1 MPPGGGTPRDPY
13 NFNNRPNF
21 PYRPAGSGRHY
32 NPYWRSG
39 WRRRAPA
46 WLIDYEATRHK
57 PKKIGWVW
65 VLAGLIFAAFAIT
78 LAVSVA
84 GIVTPVTI
92 GMAYYQSRYDSLS
105 LDKDYS
111 LTFENS
117 RIYDRNGVLLYE
129 KQPEEGLREY
139 VAYDKIPQVLVDAT
153 TAAEDPSFFDNRG
166 VDPYAIGRAV
176 YINLSRQ
183 GSSGASTI
191 TQQVARLLYLPPEQR
206 TELSPDRKI
215 DEAILAIKIT
225 DSMSKEAILEK
236 YFNNIYYGN
245 LAYGIQA
252 ASLGYFG
259 VEAKDLDLAEA
270 SMLAGLPQAPSAYDP
285 TQNYDLARKRQRI
298 VLDLMVKYSR
308 ITQPE
313 ADTAYRVDLQ
323 SRLADRRKQS
333 TALKAPHFVNYILQQ
348 LQGEVVTDQMNDI
361 IAAGL
366 TPDEFNKGGYDIY
379 TTIDSTLVDKAQSVV
394 KENVEE
400 LKKRKASNA
409 ALVAL
414 RPGTGEILSMVGSTD
429 YNDTANQ
436 GQFNV
441 AVARRQPGSALKP
454 LTYSLAMTKGW
465 TAATVL
471 ADVKT
476 EFPSGGPTPY
486 LPMDFDNKFRGPVT
500 LRDALGSSLN
510 IPAVRALQFD
520 GIDNFMTQAKA
531 MGVTFQYGP
540 ERYGLTLTLGGGEVR
555 LLDLVGAYSVFDN
568 LGDKVPTVSFLK
580 VTKHDQTVYEFRP
593 DQVKRTNVLSPQI
606 SYIIT
611 NILSD
616 NNARLLAFAPNNP
629 LVLDRPAA
637 AKTGTSNDFVDSW
650 TIGYTP
656 DLVVGVWVGNNNN
669 KPMDGVAGS
678 VGAGIVWHDY
688 MTSVYKDPQLAKAI
702 RPDGNFT
709 RDFTRPADIQEVTV
723 CTESG
728 LLPNDACPQKR
739 KELFP
744 VKDVPTKTSTLHQLV
759 KIAHLGA
766 TAPLPNTTPNGSPT
780 PRPTATPSA
789 YANGGN
795 ANECIPDSSWPASL
809 IETKLYYVYP
819 PELQDWALSQG
830 RRPPPINPCG
840 TYVPPTPTP
849 TPTVPPTSTVDPNAS
864 PTPGG
869 PDDGQPTPTPAGP
882 VGPPQISLP
891 PEFQKTPT
899 PAPKGNPTPTP
910 ARPPTTPK
918 P

>member
-1 MPPGGGTPRDPY
+1 MPPGGGNPRNP
-13 NFNNRPNF
+13 FNNRPYGSY
-21 PYRPAGSGRHY
+21 YRPSGSGRHF
-32 NPYWRSG
+32 NPYWRSR
-39 WRRRAPA
+39 WRRRAPS
-46 WLIDYEATRHK
+46 WLIDYEPTK
-57 PKKIGWVW
+57 FKKKKIGWVW
-65 VLAGLIFAAFAIT
+65 VLAGLIFGGFAIT
-78 LAVSVA
+78 IAVSVA
-84 GIVTPVTI
+84 GIVTPLTI
-92 GMAYYQSRYDSLS
+92 GMAYYTSRYDSLS

-117 RIYDRNGVLLYE
+117 HIYDRNGVLLYE

-139 VAYDKIPQVLVDAT
+139 VTYDKIPQVLVDAT
-153 TAAEDPSFFDNRG
+153 TAAEDPSFFDNSG
-166 VDPYAIGRAV
+166 VDPYAILRAV
-176 YINLSRQ
+176 YINLSQQ

-191 TQQVARLLYLPPEQR
+191 TQQVARRLYLPPEQR
-206 TELSPDRKI
+206 SEISPDRKI
-215 DEAILAIKIT
+215 DEAILAIKLT
-225 DSMSKEAILEK
+225 DTMSKQSILEK

-252 ASLGYFG
+252 AALGYFG

-285 TQNYDLARKRQRI
+285 TQNYDLARKRQKI

-313 ADTAYRVDLQ
+313 ADAAYRVDLQ
-323 SRLADRRKQS
+323 SRLVDRRQHN
-333 TALKAPHFVNYILQQ
+333 TAVKAPHFVNYILQQ
-348 LQGEVVTDQMNDI
+348 LQGEVVTDQMSQLA
-361 IAAGL
+361 AAGL

-379 TTIDSTLVDKAQSVV
+379 TTIDVNLVDKAQAVV
-394 KENVEE
+394 KENIDE

-429 YNDTANQ
+429 YNDTNNQ

-454 LTYSLAMTKGW
+454 LTYAFAMTKGW

-486 LPMDFDNKFRGPVT
+486 VPMDFDNKFRGPVT
-500 LRDALGSSLN
+500 VRDALGSSLN

-555 LLDLVGAYSVFDN
+555 LLDLTSAYSVFDN
-568 LGDKVPTVSFLK
+568 LGDKVQTVSFLK
-580 VTKHDQTVYEFRP
+580 VNKHNQTIYEFKP
-593 DQVKRTNVLSPQI
+593 DQVPRTSVLSPQI

-616 NNARLLAFAPNNP
+616 NNARLLAFDRNNP

-678 VGAGIVWHDY
+678 VGAGIVWNDY
-688 MTSVYKDPQLAKAI
+688 MTSVYKDPKLSLAVK
-702 RPDGNFT
+702 PDGNFT
-709 RDFTRPADIQEVTV
+709 RDFIRPGDIQEVTV
-723 CTESG
+723 CKESG
-728 LLPNDACPQKR
+728 LLPNDACPQKD

-744 VKDVPTKTSTLHQLV
+744 TKDIPTKVSDLHRLV
-759 KIAHLGA
+759 KIAHLGGTQPA
-766 TAPLPNTTPNGSPT
+766 GGFNRRSTPNPT
-780 PRPTATPSA
+780 GTPAT
-789 YANGGN
+789 YANGDNTG
-795 ANECIPDSSWPASL
+795 NECIPDASWPASL
-809 IETKLYYVYP
+809 VETRLYYVYP

-830 RRPPPINPCG
+830 RRPPPITPCG
-840 TYVPPTPTP
+840 KYVPPTPTP
-849 TPTVPPTSTVDPNAS
+849 TPTSPPKPTADPNAS
-864 PTPGG
+864 PLPGE
-869 PDDGQPTPTPAGP
+869 PGQSPPPTQDSP
-882 VGPPQISLP
+882 VGPPPISLP
-891 PEFQKTPT
+891 PEFQKPATPTKKVNPNPT
-899 PAPKGNPTPTP
+899 PAPAKPSPT
-910 ARPPTTPK
+910 AK